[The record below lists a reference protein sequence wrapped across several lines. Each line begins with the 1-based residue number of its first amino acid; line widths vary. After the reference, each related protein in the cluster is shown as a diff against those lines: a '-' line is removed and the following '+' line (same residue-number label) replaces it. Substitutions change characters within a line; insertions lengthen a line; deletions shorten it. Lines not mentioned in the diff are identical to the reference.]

1 LAQDSPFQGR
11 ERELQLSASLC
22 SLFVVPWAYLIS
34 LLNYMSHGPL
44 FCRPSQINPYIVPR
58 VVLFLFPRE
67 RHQSAINCAN
77 RKCAFQYFSFSFLFK
92 LFGSLCA
99 RFRLSG
105 GRAREKG
112 KGIHSRRGGSCELRN
127 IIYPGQFAFLRSF
140 KKATTRTLKT
150 SLWRPLSSQL
160 LLLVLIT
167 AEHIS
172 REQQLCHF
180 LFRSLG

>member
-1 LAQDSPFQGR
+1 MFAFHRSVGLFNFTA
-11 ERELQLSASLC
+11 ELH
-22 SLFVVPWAYLIS
+22 VPWTIILPTVSDKSLHCAPGGIIS
-34 LLNYMSHGPL
+34 V
-44 FCRPSQINPYIVPR
+44 SQ
-58 VVLFLFPRE
+58 RE

-127 IIYPGQFAFLRSF
+127 IIYLGQFAFLRSF
-140 KKATTRTLKT
+140 KKATTRTPKT
-150 SLWRPLSSQL
+150 LLRRPLSSQL

-172 REQQLCHF
+172 REQQLCYF